1 MAIQTTFMKDNF
13 ATEEQIHKSI
23 VDFLNIV
30 LPENALFHHSPNEG
44 KNHIS
49 WIVKQKKLGCV
60 SGWPD
65 LEIFCPGHSVIF
77 LEIKTKKGRLSPNQR
92 MIKEQFAKI
101 NLPYFI
107 CRSIEEVEKALL
119 KQGVKLKTFGV
130 GD

>member
-49 WIVKQKKLGCV
+49 WIVKQKILGCV
-60 SGWPD
+60 SGCPD
-65 LEIFCPGHSVIF
+65 LEIFCRGHSVIF

-101 NLPYFI
+101 KLPYFI